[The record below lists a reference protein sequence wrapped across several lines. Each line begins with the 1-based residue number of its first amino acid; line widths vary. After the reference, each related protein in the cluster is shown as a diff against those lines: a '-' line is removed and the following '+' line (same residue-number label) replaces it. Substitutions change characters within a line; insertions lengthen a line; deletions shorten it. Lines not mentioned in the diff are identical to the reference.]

1 MNNNPLISI
10 IVPIYNVEKYLR
22 RCVDSILCQSYHNLE
37 IWLVDDGSP
46 DGCPAICDEYAGK
59 DKRVK
64 VIHKKNGGLSDAR
77 NVAIDVATGEYI
89 CFVDSDDYVASFY
102 VETLYALIDKYQTK
116 VSIIN
121 PVAVD
126 EFGKQTHSFQS
137 DGQEYC
143 WNADKALEQMFY
155 QEKFD
160 TTAWGKLYH
169 RSLFESGI
177 RYPKG
182 LLFEDLPTTY
192 QLFKKCDKIAFKA
205 VELYYYLLRSDSIE
219 GSVFSTAKMDSAMK
233 IFDSFKGHED
243 LLTGCKDAYY
253 CRVLSFAFHILL
265 AMPDGYPRKKE
276 LYAKVREYRS
286 RVLFNSKA
294 RKKTR
299 VAALLSYLGPD
310 AVRSCFKLVRH
321 R

>member
-10 IVPIYNVEKYLR
+10 IVPIYNVEKYLH
-22 RCVDSILCQSYHNLE
+22 RCVDSILRQSYHNLE

-89 CFVDSDDYVASFY
+89 CFVDSDDYVSPDY
-102 VETLYALIDKYQTK
+102 VETMYKMIEKYHAEAA
-116 VSIIN
+116 VIN
-121 PVAVD
+121 PIAID
-126 EFGKQTHSFQS
+126 EMGNLTHQFQH

-143 WNADKALEQMFY
+143 WNADETIEQMFY

-169 RSLFESGI
+169 RSIFESGI

-192 QLFKKCDKIAFKA
+192 RLFKQCDKIAFKA

-253 CRVLSFAFHILL
+253 CRMLSFAFHILL
-265 AMPDGYPRKKE
+265 AMPDGYPRKKD

-299 VAALLSYLGPD
+299 GAAFLSYFGPD